1 MSEMTLQFIDNNSII
16 NRTDAISKLAWV
28 LAVVILTFQ
37 FNTNEAR
44 ALMLGALLFVAIFL
58 ARVPLITI
66 IRTSPLIFGIA
77 LLLGLFHFFITPGEP
92 IFVLGPLH
100 GSAAGLTKGLGYF
113 FRLATM
119 VMVSFMLIWTT
130 NIHELMVG
138 LVKLG
143 MPYRFAFAIFMALR
157 FLPIVQ
163 REVDAVK
170 AAHAIR
176 GRASRSPFQHRF
188 RLVATLSV
196 HRDRQWAAQSREHG
210 IGSRIAR
217 LWRVSRP
224 HFCQAL
230 PLDVFRHL
238 YGVALHRLRAGA
250 YPVGTRHVAC
260 VVTTSVVC
268 TLSVT
273 APALPS
279 RTGALA
285 ARTVAGGAREV
296 ATTNL

>member
-188 RLVATLSV
+188 RLWQRYLFTVIVNGLRKAENTALAV
-196 HRDRQWAAQSREHG
+196 ESRG
-210 IGSRIAR
+210 
-217 LWRVSRP
+217 
-224 HFCQAL
+224 F
-230 PLDVFRHL
+230 
-238 YGVALHRLRAGA
+238 GA
-250 YPVGTRHVAC
+250 YPDRTFVKPFHWTFSGIFMVLLFIAFG
-260 VVTTSVVC
+260 
-268 TLSVT
+268 L
-273 APALPS
+273 ALILWERGMLP
-279 RTGALA
+279 
-285 ARTVAGGAREV
+285 V
-296 ATTNL
+296 

>member
-1 MSEMTLQFIDNNSII
+1 MSEQTLQFIDNNSPV
-16 NRTDAISKLAWV
+16 NRTDAISKLFWV

-37 FNTNEAR
+37 FTTNDAR
-44 ALMLGALLFVAIFL
+44 ALMLGMLLFVAIFL

-77 LLLGLFHFFITPGEP
+77 LLLGLFHFFITPGQP
-92 IFVLGPLH
+92 VYVFGPLH
-100 GSAAGLTKGLGYF
+100 GSVEGLTKGLGYF

-163 REVDAVK
+163 QEVDAVK

-188 RLVATLSV
+188 RLWQRYLFTVIVNGLRKAENTALAVES
-196 HRDRQWAAQSREHG
+196 RGFGAYLDRTFVKPFHWTFSG
-210 IGSRIAR
+210 IFMLLFFIAFGLALI
-217 LWRVSRP
+217 LWERGM
-224 HFCQAL
+224 L
-230 PLDVFRHL
+230 PL
-238 YGVALHRLRAGA
+238 
-250 YPVGTRHVAC
+250 
-260 VVTTSVVC
+260 
-268 TLSVT
+268 
-273 APALPS
+273 
-279 RTGALA
+279 
-285 ARTVAGGAREV
+285 
-296 ATTNL
+296 

>member
-1 MSEMTLQFIDNNSII
+1 MNEMTLQFIDNNSII
-16 NRTDAISKLAWV
+16 NRADAISKLAWV
-28 LAVVILTFQ
+28 VAVVILTFQ

-100 GSAAGLTKGLGYF
+100 GSAAGLSKGLGYF

-188 RLVATLSV
+188 RLWQRYLFTVIVNGLRKAENTALAV
-196 HRDRQWAAQSREHG
+196 ESRG
-210 IGSRIAR
+210 
-217 LWRVSRP
+217 
-224 HFCQAL
+224 F
-230 PLDVFRHL
+230 
-238 YGVALHRLRAGA
+238 GA
-250 YPVGTRHVAC
+250 YPDRTYVKPFRWTFFGIFLVMFFLAFGLGLILWERGI
-260 VVTTSVVC
+260 
-268 TLSVT
+268 
-273 APALPS
+273 LP
-279 RTGALA
+279 
-285 ARTVAGGAREV
+285 V
-296 ATTNL
+296 

>member
-1 MSEMTLQFIDNNSII
+1 MSEQTLQFIDNNSPV
-16 NRTDAISKLAWV
+16 NRADAISKLFWV

-37 FNTNEAR
+37 FTTNDAR
-44 ALMLGALLFVAIFL
+44 ALMLGMLLFVALFL

-77 LLLGLFHFFITPGEP
+77 LLLGFFHFFITPGEP
-92 IFVLGPLH
+92 IFVLGPLQ
-100 GSAAGLTKGLGYF
+100 GSAEGFTKGLGFF

-163 REVDAVK
+163 QEVDAVK

-188 RLVATLSV
+188 RLWQRYLFTVIVNGLRKAENT
-196 HRDRQWAAQSREHG
+196 
-210 IGSRIAR
+210 
-217 LWRVSRP
+217 
-224 HFCQAL
+224 AL
-230 PLDVFRHL
+230 AVE
-238 YGVALHRLRAGA
+238 LRGFGA
-250 YPVGTRHVAC
+250 YLDRTFVKPFRWSFSGIFLLLFFIAFGLALILWERGLLPV
-260 VVTTSVVC
+260 
-268 TLSVT
+268 
-273 APALPS
+273 
-279 RTGALA
+279 
-285 ARTVAGGAREV
+285 
-296 ATTNL
+296 

>member
-16 NRTDAISKLAWV
+16 NRADAMSKLAWV
-28 LAVVILTFQ
+28 LVVVIMTFQ
-37 FNTNEAR
+37 FTTNEAR
-44 ALMLGALLFVAIFL
+44 ALMLAVLLFMAIFL
-58 ARVPLITI
+58 ARVPLLTI

-77 LLLGLFHFFITPGEP
+77 LLLGFFHFFITPGEP

-100 GSAAGLTKGLGYF
+100 GSAEGLTKGMGYF

-138 LVKLG
+138 LVRLG

-163 REVDAVK
+163 QEVDAVK

-188 RLVATLSV
+188 RLWQRYLFTVIVNGLRKAENTALAV
-196 HRDRQWAAQSREHG
+196 ESRG
-210 IGSRIAR
+210 
-217 LWRVSRP
+217 
-224 HFCQAL
+224 F
-230 PLDVFRHL
+230 
-238 YGVALHRLRAGA
+238 GA
-250 YPVGTRHVAC
+250 YPDRTFVKPFHWTFFGIFLVLLFLAFG
-260 VVTTSVVC
+260 
-268 TLSVT
+268 L
-273 APALPS
+273 ALILWEHGMLP
-279 RTGALA
+279 
-285 ARTVAGGAREV
+285 V
-296 ATTNL
+296 